1 MYHVPVLTKEAVGYL
16 MGDKNGCYVDGTLGG
31 GGHAEAILQQ
41 LSKKGRLIGI
51 DQDPE
56 AIEFAKERLREFK
69 KKFNIVQD
77 NFGNLKIILKKVG
90 VEKVN
95 GILLDLGISSYQID
109 TPERGFSYSFD
120 GKLDMRMNTGQKLTA
135 FEIVNEYPESKLAEI
150 FKTLGEE
157 RRFRAVARAI
167 VKARKLK
174 AITTTFDLKNAITQV
189 LPFQNRVKS
198 LARVFQALRI
208 TVNDELANLK
218 EALQTSLKFLA
229 QGGRIVV
236 ISYHSLEDRIV
247 KLFFKTESER
257 CICPPELP
265 ICNCGR
271 PGSLK
276 ILTKRPIRPS
286 ESEIDNNQRSRS
298 AKLRAAERL

>member
-1 MYHVPVLTKEAVGYL
+1 MFHEPVLTKEAVGYL

-31 GGHAEAILQQ
+31 GGHAEAILQR
-41 LSKKGRLIGI
+41 LNKKGRLIGI
-51 DQDPE
+51 EQDHE
-56 AIEFAKERLREFK
+56 AIEFAKERMQELK
-69 KKFNIVQD
+69 KKFYIVQD
-77 NFGNLKIILKKVG
+77 NFGNLGMILKKVG

-95 GILLDLGISSYQID
+95 GILLDLGVSSHQID
-109 TPERGFSYSFD
+109 TPERGFSFSFD

-167 VKARKLK
+167 VKSRKLK

-198 LARVFQALRI
+198 LARIFQALRI
-208 TVNDELANLK
+208 AVNGELANLK
-218 EALQTSLKFLA
+218 EALQTSLKFLT

-276 ILTKRPIRPS
+276 VLTKRPIRPS
-286 ESEIDNNQRSRS
+286 ESEIDYNQRSRS